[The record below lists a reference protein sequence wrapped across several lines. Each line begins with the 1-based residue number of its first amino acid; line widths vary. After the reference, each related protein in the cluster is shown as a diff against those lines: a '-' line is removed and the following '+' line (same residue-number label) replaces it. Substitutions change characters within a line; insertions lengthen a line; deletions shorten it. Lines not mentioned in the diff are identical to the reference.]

1 MYSPCARSPPF
12 SRESNP
18 SYDSAQSPQ
27 LILEYLKFN
36 GYGHTAS
43 VMRAETGQPVEGSVE
58 VRAPSLRQQHH
69 TPHSSNP
76 FTNPTPFPSSLCS
89 LQPSFIR
96 SELGVK
102 GGSKI
107 PVLYGVVEALKTN
120 KENNGKVRIEK
131 SIEHPR
137 DRGTYVRILIR

>member
-1 MYSPCARSPPF
+1 METSSSSATLKELTSALHDTLKYNGVLSKLQALARSEIHACLQAEELPPPTLPN
-12 SRESNP
+12 ENLIINE
-18 SYDSAQSPQ
+18 

-58 VRAPSLRQQHH
+58 
-69 TPHSSNP
+69 
-76 FTNPTPFPSSLCS
+76 
-89 LQPSFIR
+89 PSFIR

-120 KENNGKVRIEK
+120 KENNGKDLVAARA
-131 SIEHPR
+131 
-137 DRGTYVRILIR
+137 